1 MTVGLACLANESG
14 RLSVQATTLLRM
26 AVDPVDPMRSDP
38 DHPGTGGSRELP
50 TAARGVGQILTDLN
64 DHDGG
69 PDAFWR
75 LLERSTK
82 VLGDQHGSARTLTGD
97 QELYEP
103 LFHHGDLVVTGHLYV
118 PTAIEVTGSLTVGG
132 CLYDRE
138 DSSRI
143 VVGGNL
149 TARAVF
155 SAGDL
160 LVRGDLGADVVSCVC
175 LDPRTT
181 CAGTVRARLVLEEDV
196 GDRGAATVD
205 AGIEL
210 DYDTYRLGRDDRD
223 SLPEQLRALLVDE
236 VFTRDDGDDELRL
249 DRYELFD
256 RLLAEERVFHDDA
269 R

>member
-1 MTVGLACLANESG
+1 
-14 RLSVQATTLLRM
+14 M
-26 AVDPVDPMRSDP
+26 AVDPVDPMKSDP
-38 DHPGTGGSRELP
+38 DRPGTGGSRELP
-50 TAARGVGQILTDLN
+50 TAARGVGQILTELN
-64 DHDGG
+64 DDDGAT
-69 PDAFWR
+69 DAFWR

-82 VLGDQHGSARTLTGD
+82 MLGDQHGSARTLTGD
-97 QELYEP
+97 QELWEP
-103 LFHHGDLVVTGHLYV
+103 LLHQGDLVVTGHLYV
-118 PTAIEVTGSLTVGG
+118 PTAIVVTGSLTVGG

-138 DSSRI
+138 DGSRI

-181 CAGTVRARLVLEEDV
+181 CAGTVRARLVLEEDP
-196 GDRGAATVD
+196 GDRGDATVD
-205 AGIEL
+205 VGIHL
-210 DYDTYRLGRDDRD
+210 DYDTYRLGWDDREG
-223 SLPEQLRALLVDE
+223 LREQLRALLVDE
-236 VFTRDDGDDELRL
+236 VFTKDDDSDGDDELRL